1 MGLSMTSDSSKSKLL
16 RIRKPNIVLSDEQW
30 LSVIEALENE
40 DIIKAKKILYKA
52 KGTSNKEEISRI
64 SEVFYQMKCYDK
76 IIRRM
81 AYLIKATKFIYEF
94 LDQRSGN
101 QTNN

>member
-64 SEVFYQMKCYDK
+64 SEVFYQMKCYDRPL
-76 IIRRM
+76 IRPT
-81 AYLIKATKFIYEF
+81 L
-94 LDQRSGN
+94 
-101 QTNN
+101 

>member
-1 MGLSMTSDSSKSKLL
+1 MELSMTSDSSKSKLL
-16 RIRKPNIVLSDEQW
+16 RMRKPNIVLSDEQW

-76 IIRRM
+76 TFNK

-94 LDQRSGN
+94 LGQRSSN
-101 QTNN
+101 QITN

>member
-1 MGLSMTSDSSKSKLL
+1 MGLNMTSDSSKSKLL
-16 RIRKPNIVLSDEQW
+16 RIRKANIVLSDKQW

-52 KGTSNKEEISRI
+52 KGTCNKEEISRI

-76 IIRRM
+76 TFNK

-94 LDQRSGN
+94 LGQRSGN
-101 QTNN
+101 QITN